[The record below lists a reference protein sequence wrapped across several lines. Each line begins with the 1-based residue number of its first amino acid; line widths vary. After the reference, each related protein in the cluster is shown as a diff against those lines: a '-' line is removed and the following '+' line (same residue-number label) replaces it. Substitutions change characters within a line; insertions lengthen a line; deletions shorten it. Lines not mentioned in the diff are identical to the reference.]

1 MLKMIVA
8 DDEPVITRGIKKLV
22 DWKSLGIEI
31 NGEYEDGLAALDGIL
46 TKKPDIALLD
56 INMPHK
62 SGIEILKEL
71 KNLEIA
77 TKVIF
82 ISGFQ
87 DFQYAKD
94 ALTYG
99 AVDYLL
105 KPVIRE
111 ELIGTIEKC
120 MASFQSFQEDQKTLT
135 GKDLAVEHAKEAAY
149 DKLLE
154 VEKRIYLPV
163 LVGIIQDN
171 RCTVQEK
178 KLVFFSVVSYIEDYL
193 SKRDAGIV
201 FVKKE
206 DIVMVIKDPDKLE
219 TGEFL
224 SELAVRASE
233 EINSRLAFIIGG
245 TVGSMGDIPEGYEK
259 CRSMAGYFFFADQK
273 RVPVF
278 RVGEKVYR
286 KQAGVEDIK
295 ECRQQLTEAIVAQ
308 DEGGFS
314 DALKY
319 LKKAIC
325 EAADGRKDDACFHY
339 TSTIRIIEERLE
351 AMGLNGLDLDFKEI
365 LVSARAAVNYQDLAE
380 LFDGYFCQIKENIR
394 ATAANNDKR
403 EIYQAREYIESHY
416 MENLTLEIMA
426 EKVHMN
432 PYYFSGLF
440 KKKSG
445 ENFKDYLNK
454 VRMEH
459 ARSLLLTSDKKTTE
473 IAEEVGFREVR
484 SFSDTFQ
491 KLYGETPSGYRKRV
505 RVK

>member
-8 DDEPVITRGIKKLV
+8 DDESVITRGIKKLV

-31 NGEYEDGLAALDGIL
+31 IGEYEDGKTALEGIL
-46 TKKPDIALLD
+46 VKKPDIALLD

-62 SGIEILKEL
+62 TGIEILKEL
-71 KNLEIA
+71 KNLEIG

-105 KPVIRE
+105 KPIIRE

-120 MASFQSFQEDQKTLT
+120 ISSMQSF
-135 GKDLAVEHAKEAAY
+135 KDEIRIFSDGDRDVETVKEAAY

-154 VEKRIYLPV
+154 VEKCLYLPV
-163 LVGIIQDN
+163 LVGVIQSN
-171 RCTVQEK
+171 ECTSQEK
-178 KLVFFSVVSYIEDYL
+178 KLVFFSVTSYIEDYL

-201 FVKKE
+201 FIKNE
-206 DIVMVIKDPDKLE
+206 DIFMVLKNPDELE
-219 TGEFL
+219 AGEFL
-224 SELAVRASE
+224 AGLAEQASE
-233 EINSRLAFIIGG
+233 EINSRLAFIIGEKID
-245 TVGSMGDIPEGYEK
+245 SMGDIPEGYEK
-259 CRSMAGYFFFADQK
+259 CRTMAGYFFFADQK
-273 RVPVF
+273 RIPIF
-278 RVGEKVYR
+278 RFGEKVYR
-286 KQAGVEDIK
+286 KETGIEEIK
-295 ECRQQLTEAIVAQ
+295 KCRQRLMEAIVAQ
-308 DEGGFS
+308 EEDSFS

-325 EAADGRKDDACFHY
+325 EAADGRRDDACFHY
-339 TSTIRIIEERLE
+339 TSTIRVIEERLE
-351 AMGLNGLDLDFKEI
+351 AMGLKGLDSDFKVI
-365 LVSARAAVNYQDLAE
+365 LEKARSSVSFQNLAG
-380 LFDGYFCQIKENIR
+380 LFEGYFNQIKENIR
-394 ATAANNDKR
+394 AAAASSDKR
-403 EIYQAREYIESHY
+403 EIFLAKEYIESHY
-416 MENLTLEIMA
+416 MENLTLEVLA
-426 EKVHMN
+426 DKAHMN

-454 VRMEH
+454 VRIEH
-459 ARSLLLTSDKKTTE
+459 ACSLLLTSDKKTIE

-484 SFSDTFQ
+484 SFSDAFQ
-491 KLYGETPSGYRKRV
+491 KIYGETPSGYRKRI